1 MNQYNKL
8 LAQAAEQFDIWKGS
22 AEEEKDWKCRLIYS
36 ICGLMGYASS
46 WDSTL
51 QETPSI
57 EHYKS
62 RIKSVFES
70 YLSLYPEVRFKFC
83 DSNTLVDEIYNISIA
98 AGTIYHLDNHICP
111 PPFKYCEVDGI
122 KLTRGCPIDT
132 IQAVSGIGT
141 YQYDDISLDTSTS
154 FFDMFQINA
163 TPLVEK
169 WDQILEEAK
178 WESFEVTADTEF
190 LTMDFSR
197 QNPYWRGTPDK
208 NAFDSLL
215 RIKTETGT
223 LYYLY
228 KLENGRLYSSRLADW
243 KTANNGIRAYS
254 NACLAAHNVLPPI
267 TYQTDGTYVL
277 FKPGYL
283 LPPAENS
290 FIKLYSWP
298 TEFTNIDSPFQARKC
313 TLEFFQVLIKTLSL
327 KGYTFE
333 KE

>member
-8 LAQAAEQFDIWKGS
+8 LTQAAEQFDIWKGS

-57 EHYKS
+57 EHYKT

-70 YLSLYPEVRFKFC
+70 YLSLYPEVRFTFC
-83 DSNTLVDEIYNISIA
+83 DPTALADEIYNISIA
-98 AGTIYHLDNHICP
+98 AGTIYHLDHHICP

-122 KLTRGCPIDT
+122 ILTRGCPIDN
-132 IQAVSGIGT
+132 IKAVSGIGT
-141 YQYDDISLDTSTS
+141 YQHDDISLDTTTS
-154 FFDMFQINA
+154 FFEMFQINA
-163 TPLVEK
+163 TPLVKRWTE
-169 WDQILEEAK
+169 ILEEAK

-190 LTMDFSR
+190 LTMDFSKR
-197 QNPYWRGTPDK
+197 NPYWRGTPDK
-208 NAFDSLL
+208 NAVDSLM

-223 LYYLY
+223 LYYIYRY
-228 KLENGRLYSSRLADW
+228 KDGRLYSSRLADW
-243 KTANNGIRAYS
+243 QIANNGIRSYS

-267 TYQTDGTYVL
+267 TYQTDSNCVL

-283 LPPAENS
+283 LPPAENN

-298 TEFTNIDSPFQARKC
+298 TDYITIDSPFQARKC
-313 TLEFFQVLIKTLSL
+313 SPDVFQLIIKTLSSL
-327 KGYTFE
+327 GYSFKQE
-333 KE
+333 